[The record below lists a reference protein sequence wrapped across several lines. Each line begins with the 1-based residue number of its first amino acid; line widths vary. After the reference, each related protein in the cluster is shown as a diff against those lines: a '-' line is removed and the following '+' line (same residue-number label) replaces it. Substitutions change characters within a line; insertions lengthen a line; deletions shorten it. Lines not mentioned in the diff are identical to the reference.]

1 MNKIFLPISI
11 IVAGL
16 IIAGAVFF
24 TKDGANT
31 SPTIANNESIEEIA
45 IRPVSKDDHI
55 FGNPDADIIIIEYS
69 DFECP
74 FCGRFHPTMEQI
86 MKEFGKDGKVAWVYR
101 HMPLDQIHKDAR
113 PASEASE
120 CVADLGGNDK
130 FWEFSKIVFDGQPS
144 SLKADALKEVAL
156 EIGIDEAGY
165 DSCVSDRTFKDR
177 VEADYQDGLLLAKN
191 DPDFGTPYSLIT
203 TKDGMQI
210 PVRGAQSFSAIADVL
225 RGILGE

>member
-24 TKDGANT
+24 TKDSPTN
-31 SPTIANNESIEEIA
+31 SPTIANNESISEVA

-55 FGNPDADIIIIEYS
+55 LGNPDAEIIIIEYS

-74 FCGRFHPTMEQI
+74 FCGRFHPTMKKV
-86 MKEFGKDGKVAWVYR
+86 MDEFGKDGQVAWVYR
-101 HMPLDQIHKDAR
+101 HMPLDQIHKLAR
-113 PASEASE
+113 PSSEASE
-120 CVADLGGNDK
+120 CVADIGGNDK
-130 FWEFSKIVFDGQPS
+130 FWEFSEKVFDGQPN
-144 SLKADALKEVAL
+144 SLTTKALKDVAV
-156 EIGIDEAGY
+156 EIGIDGEKY
-165 DSCVSDRTFKDR
+165 DSCVADRTFKDK

-203 TKDGMQI
+203 TKSGDQI
-210 PVRGAQSFSAIADVL
+210 PVVGAQSFDAIAGVIREL
-225 RGILGE
+225 LGE